1 MSVSAPADRRFRR
14 PTVRPAQRRS
24 VRRFLRWP
32 VLRGVLLAMVLLA
45 GAYEAA
51 VFVTSANLLLV
62 TRVTVRG
69 NSRLSTGEVLALV
82 SDLRGANVLT
92 ADLGDYR
99 RRLEDSPWVADARL
113 RRLLPGTVEI
123 AIQERVPIGLCRLLD
138 RLYLVDATGALI
150 DEYGPRYDDLDLP
163 VIDGLA
169 GAPREGAATIDP
181 ARAELAARA
190 VRAIASHRVLARRV
204 SQIDVTDPHDAVVI
218 LDGETALLHL
228 GDTQFAER
236 LESYVEL
243 APALRARVPD
253 IDYVDLR
260 FDQRVYVRPAKADR
274 RRRASEPGAV
284 SGTGGQVP
292 GTRRQAPL
300 ERED

>member
-14 PTVRPAQRRS
+14 PSVRPAQRRS
-24 VRRFLRWP
+24 LRRLLHWP
-32 VLRGVLLAMVLLA
+32 VLRAVLVVVGLLGGV
-45 GAYEAA
+45 YWA
-51 VFVTSANLLLV
+51 VTFVTGASLLRV

-99 RRLEDSPWVADARL
+99 RRLVDSPWVADARL
-113 RRLLPGTVEI
+113 RRILPSAVEI
-123 AIQERVPIGLCRLLD
+123 AIEERVPIGLCRLVD
-138 RLYLVDATGALI
+138 RLYLVDGTGAII
-150 DEYGPRYDDLDLP
+150 DEYGPRYADLDLP
-163 VIDGLA
+163 IIDGLA

-181 ARAELAARA
+181 GRAELAARA
-190 VRAIASHRVLARRV
+190 VQAIASHRALARRV

-236 LESYVEL
+236 LQSYVEL
-243 APALRARVPD
+243 EPALRARVPE

-260 FDQRVYVRPAKADR
+260 FDQRVYVRPAKPGN
-274 RRRASEPGAV
+274 RA
-284 SGTGGQVP
+284 
-292 GTRRQAPL
+292 R
-300 ERED
+300 D